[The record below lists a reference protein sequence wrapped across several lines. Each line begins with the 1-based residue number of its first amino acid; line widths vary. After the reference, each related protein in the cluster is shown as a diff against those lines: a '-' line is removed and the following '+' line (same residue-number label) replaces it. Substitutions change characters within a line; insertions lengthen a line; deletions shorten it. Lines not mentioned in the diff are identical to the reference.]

1 MKNLRLKIAFPL
13 VCVLLTVA
21 FVAPV
26 FAVDYN
32 PGVSVGQWIKYG
44 NYCGDHSSRVS
55 NQPGLEYDGGN
66 WSFRKGSHSAYNWS
80 VHEWHCY
87 SSI

>member
-13 VCVLLTVA
+13 VCILLTVA

-26 FAVDYN
+26 FALEYN

-44 NYCGDHSSRVS
+44 NYIATT
-55 NQPGLEYDGGN
+55 PET
-66 WSFRKGSHSAYNWS
+66 
-80 VHEWHCY
+80 
-87 SSI
+87 

>member
-13 VCVLLTVA
+13 VCILLTVA

-26 FAVDYN
+26 FAVEYN

-44 NYCGDHSSRVS
+44 DYLVTTPAESVI
-55 NQPGLEYDGGN
+55 QPGLEYDGGN
-66 WSFRKGSHSAYNWS
+66 
-80 VHEWHCY
+80 
-87 SSI
+87 